1 MYRATRHRLNHTARC
16 AGSRLVP
23 YVHTTAELKPGM
35 LMEIHPNVFVPGV
48 AGAMIGDMVAV
59 TDTSCE
65 ILTDYPRDLISW

>member
-1 MYRATRHRLNHTARC
+1 
-16 AGSRLVP
+16 
-23 YVHTTAELKPGM
+23 M

-59 TDTSCE
+59 TETGYE